1 MKNISIFEGMR
12 ILLKILDFL
21 VVSNL
26 YVATG
31 TFSLTWL
38 SLQFYDN
45 SNLELP
51 FFVFFST
58 LFAYN
63 FMRLVRLQPMLKEG
77 DSIRHKSIFKYRVFL
92 WVLCVVSGVCAF
104 LFFLKVDDFVLYTLL
119 FMGLISVAYSLP
131 VYKKNGSWLCLR
143 DVPSIKIILIAFVW
157 AVVTSIFPMQ
167 VSGVPIN
174 WLKVLER
181 FLFVFAITIPFDIR
195 DLRFDALNLYTIPQ
209 VFGIKNARYIG
220 MLSLLFAEG
229 ILFYEYFFL
238 EVYPFYSA
246 LAIYLVYEL
255 SVLLVYKSH
264 PYMPERYFTL
274 GVEGASILLGLL
286 FYLSK
291 ISCSAPYLL

>member
-12 ILLKILDFL
+12 IILKILDFL

-45 SNLELP
+45 ENLELP

-63 FMRLVRLQPMLKEG
+63 FMRLVRVQPMLMEG
-77 DSIRHKSIFKYRVFL
+77 DSIRHKNIFKYRVFL
-92 WVLCVVSGVCAF
+92 WVFCGLSGVLAF
-104 LFFLKVDDFVLYTLL
+104 LFFGKVYEFIFYPLL
-119 FMGLISVAYSLP
+119 FMGFISVAYSLP
-131 VYKKNGSWLCLR
+131 VYKKEGSWLRLR
-143 DVPSIKIILIAFVW
+143 DLPSIKIVLIAFVW
-157 AVVTSIFPMQ
+157 AVVTSLMPMQ
-167 VSGVPIN
+167 ISGVAIN
-174 WLKVLER
+174 CLKVVER

-195 DLRFDALNLYTIPQ
+195 DLRFDSVNLHTIPQ

-220 MLSLLFAEG
+220 VVSLVFAEG

-238 EVYPFYSA
+238 GYYSLFSA
-246 LAIYLVYEL
+246 LAIFLVYEL
-255 SVLLVYKSH
+255 SALLVYKSH
-264 PYMPERYFTL
+264 PDMHERYFSL
-274 GVEGASILLGLL
+274 GIEGTSILLGLL
-286 FYLSK
+286 FYLSQN
-291 ISCSAPYLL
+291 LL